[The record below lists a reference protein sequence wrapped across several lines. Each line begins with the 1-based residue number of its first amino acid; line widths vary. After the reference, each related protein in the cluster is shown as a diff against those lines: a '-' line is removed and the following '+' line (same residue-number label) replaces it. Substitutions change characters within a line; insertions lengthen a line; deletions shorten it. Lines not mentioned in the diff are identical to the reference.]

1 MIAENEQHW
10 MPILKWNIYVNSI
23 PPPLGKLE
31 KKSRKKLCPRMLG
44 AQMSLHPKNSIREI
58 RNVEHEGL
66 SLQQKRCIACF
77 LSRRQDWRCLRAWVT
92 PALSVDPTIHR
103 SPKLTQ
109 AALDVTNN
117 SVWLLSY
124 LYSQG
129 FPQAGSQIANRLGDL
144 WAIWMT
150 ETIQILPLGC

>member
-1 MIAENEQHW
+1 MSNIECPFLSEISMSTLSPSLKGNWRRRAEKI
-10 MPILKWNIYVNSI
+10 MPKNVGGTKVL
-23 PPPLGKLE
+23 
-31 KKSRKKLCPRMLG
+31 
-44 AQMSLHPKNSIREI
+44 APKNSIREM
-58 RNVEHEGL
+58 RNVKHAGL

-77 LSRRQDWRCLRAWVT
+77 LSRRQDWRWLRAWVT

-103 SPKLTQ
+103 SLKLAQ
-109 AALDVTNN
+109 AVLDVTNN

-144 WAIWMT
+144 WAILMT
-150 ETIQILPLGC
+150 ETIQFLPLGC